1 MLFRS
6 SVTGQQ
12 SVFFS
17 AEWGSETIATDQE
30 TFGAS
35 MTLNGVYSWS
45 GDVNDHGRRA
55 YAHNP
60 VEPAFL
66 LEEPYDEEGPDGNG
80 YNPNATQPVRRFQWW
95 GWLSTIGGYI
105 SGNGYVWSFLAPDWR
120 DHLDTQGSRDMALLN
135 AFMGSIAWYNLVPS
149 GLNGMRTLIPAGGSD
164 ESSSDYVAA
173 AATADGTL
181 LVAYVPPAH
190 SGPITVDMGVLNGPA
205 RALWF
210 DPTSGAY
217 DGIGAGLTNAGS
229 RAFTTPG
236 NNSVGA
242 KDWVLVLDYTDGI
255 PAAAPTI
262 SSLPDQSTAVN
273 TPTLPIPFTINDADT
288 PVGNLTLSA
297 GSSNPTLV
305 PTNNIVF
312 GGSGAN
318 WTVTVSPA
326 INQLGTVTL
335 TVSVSDGTHTTSD
348 SFVLTVAR
356 HALSVVADNATR
368 LYGQTNPVFTGTLS
382 GVQDGDNITAT
393 YSSAATADSLP
404 GDYEIVPTLIDPDGR
419 LVNYTVAVTNGI
431 LTIVDAPHLL
441 SISEPTPGAF
451 VIECRVQAGRTYR
464 FQYKNSL
471 LDDVWLSLGAD
482 QTATSSRVAITN
494 DANADLQR
502 FYRLLDVT
510 AP

>member
-1 MLFRS
+1 
-6 SVTGQQ
+6 
-12 SVFFS
+12 
-17 AEWGSETIATDQE
+17 
-30 TFGAS
+30 
-35 MTLNGVYSWS
+35 
-45 GDVNDHGRRA
+45 
-55 YAHNP
+55 
-60 VEPAFL
+60 
-66 LEEPYDEEGPDGNG
+66 
-80 YNPNATQPVRRFQWW
+80 
-95 GWLSTIGGYI
+95 
-105 SGNGYVWSFLAPDWR
+105 
-120 DHLDTQGSRDMALLN
+120 
-135 AFMGSIAWYNLVPS
+135 
-149 GLNGMRTLIPAGGSD
+149 
-164 ESSSDYVAA
+164 
-173 AATADGTL
+173 
-181 LVAYVPPAH
+181 
-190 SGPITVDMGVLNGPA
+190 
-205 RALWF
+205 
-210 DPTSGAY
+210 
-217 DGIGAGLTNAGS
+217 
-229 RAFTTPG
+229 
-236 NNSVGA
+236 
-242 KDWVLVLDYTDGI
+242 
-255 PAAAPTI
+255 
-262 SSLPDQSTAVN
+262 
-273 TPTLPIPFTINDADT
+273 
-288 PVGNLTLSA
+288 
-297 GSSNPTLV
+297 
-305 PTNNIVF
+305 
-312 GGSGAN
+312 
-318 WTVTVSPA
+318 VSPA
-326 INQLGTVTL
+326 INQRGTVTL